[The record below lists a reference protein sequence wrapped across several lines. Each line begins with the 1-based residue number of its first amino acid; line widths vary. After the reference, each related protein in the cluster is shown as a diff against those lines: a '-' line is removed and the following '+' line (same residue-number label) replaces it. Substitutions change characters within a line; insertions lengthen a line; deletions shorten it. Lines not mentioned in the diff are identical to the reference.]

1 MGRSGL
7 TRLTLLA
14 LWVCMMSHFHTC
26 KIVIDKV
33 LEVHSFDFWLEFI
46 SKFCLCNPIKDLFSN
61 NVTIFS
67 DVVSI
72 PKTNENFR
80 LLYDTKG
87 RFRLHSIRDEEAKV
101 GFDFSLFVVCIS
113 TYRIIMHNI

>member
-1 MGRSGL
+1 MLIALFKVCCNVVNGFVLATIIKAMLIYGFFIIGL
-7 TRLTLLA
+7 L
-14 LWVCMMSHFHTC
+14 
-26 KIVIDKV
+26 DD
-33 LEVHSFDFWLEFI
+33 LEIFWKFGTVFI
-46 SKFCLCNPIKDLFSN
+46 L
-61 NVTIFS
+61 S

-101 GFDFSLFVVCIS
+101 GQ
-113 TYRIIMHNI
+113 YK

>member
-1 MGRSGL
+1 MYSSIKLWLVL
-7 TRLTLLA
+7 T
-14 LWVCMMSHFHTC
+14 
-26 KIVIDKV
+26 
-33 LEVHSFDFWLEFI
+33 
-46 SKFCLCNPIKDLFSN
+46 
-61 NVTIFS
+61 

-101 GFDFSLFVVCIS
+101 MLFQSSQVCVEFL
-113 TYRIIMHNI
+113 TVARI

>member
-1 MGRSGL
+1 MVISPESHISCLPIGALSLLHNYCETPKRSL
-7 TRLTLLA
+7 ET
-14 LWVCMMSHFHTC
+14 
-26 KIVIDKV
+26 IVA
-33 LEVHSFDFWLEFI
+33 
-46 SKFCLCNPIKDLFSN
+46 
-61 NVTIFS
+61 

-101 GFDFSLFVVCIS
+101 HSKLFSNNMVLNSSLLKFV
-113 TYRIIMHNI
+113 

>member
-1 MGRSGL
+1 MKNKLGSVKVGL
-7 TRLTLLA
+7 GFELSMCLIR
-14 LWVCMMSHFHTC
+14 
-26 KIVIDKV
+26 KV
-33 LEVHSFDFWLEFI
+33 LKVGI
-46 SKFCLCNPIKDLFSN
+46 FC
-61 NVTIFS
+61 VFS

-101 GFDFSLFVVCIS
+101 GFF
-113 TYRIIMHNI
+113 

>member
-1 MGRSGL
+1 MKNWLASVRVNMKFML
-7 TRLTLLA
+7 TNVFSWKWTESYLTLC
-14 LWVCMMSHFHTC
+14 VY
-26 KIVIDKV
+26 
-33 LEVHSFDFWLEFI
+33 
-46 SKFCLCNPIKDLFSN
+46 
-61 NVTIFS
+61 S

-101 GFDFSLFVVCIS
+101 SF
-113 TYRIIMHNI
+113 